1 MRLNSGAIQLV
12 GGGSAALTRGN
23 AARPSLA
30 RFRGTLTGHW
40 GARRIIDSA
49 AFMLAVAVAAYAR
62 YGFDASWY
70 AAVSLAAIVYL
81 LPPFILSRVWAKMH
95 GDDLP

>member
-1 MRLNSGAIQLV
+1 
-12 GGGSAALTRGN
+12 
-23 AARPSLA
+23 
-30 RFRGTLTGHW
+30 
-40 GARRIIDSA
+40 
-49 AFMLAVAVAAYAR
+49 MLSVAVAAYAR

-95 GDDLP
+95 GDALTAIPGRKNCVTLSSKRSVHAREGLQAAQLVMQDARNDQLFRPVKF

>member
-1 MRLNSGAIQLV
+1 MK
-12 GGGSAALTRGN
+12 LTRKY
-23 AARPSLA
+23 RI
-30 RFRGTLTGHW
+30 LTALVALFGVL
-40 GARRIIDSA
+40 
-49 AFMLAVAVAAYAR
+49 FMQLAVAAYAR

-70 AAVSLAAIVYL
+70 VAVGLAVIVYL